1 MNTIDT
7 KEGKT
12 RMRTFKVQSR
22 VQGAADKEYKVIP
35 DGDFMSV
42 HRIRETSC
50 REDKCPAR

>member
-22 VQGAADKEYKVIP
+22 VQGAAGKEYKVIP